1 MANAS
6 NYDGGGRGGQG
17 GRGRRGG
24 CGGRGRRGGSLLQFD
39 DGKQLNALGE
49 VIFFSDDADLI
60 LPP

>member
-6 NYDGGGRGGQG
+6 NYDGSGH
-17 GRGRRGG
+17 
-24 CGGRGRRGGSLLQFD
+24 GRRGGSLLQFD